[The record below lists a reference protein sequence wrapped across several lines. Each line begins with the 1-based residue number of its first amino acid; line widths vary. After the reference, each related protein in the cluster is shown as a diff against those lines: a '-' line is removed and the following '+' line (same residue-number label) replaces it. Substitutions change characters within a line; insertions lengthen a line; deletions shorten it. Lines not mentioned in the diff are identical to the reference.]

1 MLKKKKKKKGFS
13 SGGPGGRI
21 MAQPGASARGR
32 ECAGP
37 VAAQGKGRRGRAKET
52 ASPRAPRARENG
64 RGKRTAS
71 G

>member
-1 MLKKKKKKKGFS
+1 MLKREKKKGFS
-13 SGGPGGRI
+13 SGGPGKRNL
-21 MAQPGASARGR
+21 AQPGASARGR

-37 VAAQGKGRRGRAKET
+37 VAAQGKGRHGRAKVT

-64 RGKRTAS
+64 REKRTAS

>member
-1 MLKKKKKKKGFS
+1 MLKKEKEKGFQLWWA
-13 SGGPGGRI
+13 GGKEFGL
-21 MAQPGASARGR
+21 ARR

-37 VAAQGKGRRGRAKET
+37 VAAQGKGRHGRAKVT